1 MLSEQGSEG
10 EWDCYQ
16 CKHYAQPLEP
26 RHARIE
32 ILKILCGVKDG
43 YYVLPRKYRFL
54 APQGCGAALS
64 KLLSTPTKLRADF
77 LDHLQPGDRLTAD
90 MDPAYLHGVREL
102 AQSTDF
108 SIFGSE
114 DIDAVIEVHK
124 RSPYHVHRFGGPLPR
139 RPQTLTPP
147 DIPSVGESRY
157 IQQLMQVYEE
167 RHPGTSFTPDTA
179 AAHEH
184 VGKHYPRQREAFY
197 SAEALRLFARDS
209 VPDGT
214 FEALKDEIHDGVIE
228 IHERDFPTGLDRLS
242 HVLQAAVEA
251 QLTTNALISVTEV
264 RDRKGMCH
272 QLANE
277 DRLMWVRKHSN
288 D

>member
-1 MLSEQGSEG
+1 MLSEQGLEG
-10 EWDCYQ
+10 AWDCYQ

-26 RHARIE
+26 RHSRTE
-32 ILKILCGVKDG
+32 ILKIFCGVIDG
-43 YYVLPRKYRFL
+43 HYVAPRKYRFL

-64 KLLSTPTKLRADF
+64 KLLSSPTKLKADF
-77 LDHLQPGDRLTAD
+77 LDHLQSGDRLTAD
-90 MDPAYLHGVREL
+90 MDPAYLQGVREL
-102 AQSTDF
+102 AECTDF

-114 DIDAVIEVHK
+114 DIDEVIAVHK
-124 RSPYHVHRFGGPLPR
+124 RSPYHVHRFGGPLPP
-139 RPQTLTPP
+139 RPQALVPP
-147 DIPSVGESRY
+147 DVPSLGESRY

-167 RHPGTSFTPDTA
+167 RYPGTSFTPDTA
-179 AAHEH
+179 TSHEH
-184 VGKHYPRQREAFY
+184 AGKHYPRQREAFY

-214 FEALKDEIHDGVIE
+214 FEALKDEIHDSVIE
-228 IHERDFPTGLDRLS
+228 IHERTYPTGFDRLS
-242 HVLQAAVEA
+242 YVLQAAVGA

-277 DRLMWVRKHSN
+277 DRLMWIRESP
-288 D
+288 DD